1 MKKYQKEFLDFAIQ
15 TEVLRFGDFVLKSGR
30 NSPYFFNAGLFNTG
44 ASLSRLGQ
52 FYADRLLDWG
62 ESFDVLFGPAYK
74 GIPLAAATAMAGIS
88 VDESIDII
96 EQAGARPAGVCVAL
110 DRLERGLNNE
120 NTATRLIEKRHGIPV
135 LSIADLDVLVDFLAG
150 STQHQMYLEA
160 IENYRRRY
168 GIT

>member
-1 MKKYQKEFLDFAIQ
+1 MFKKSQTIADFDDELFQAMEDERQRQEEHIELIASENIVSRAVLDALAHPITNKTLEGYPGFRFHGGGEF
-15 TEVLRFGDFVLKSGR
+15 V
-30 NSPYFFNAGLFNTG
+30 
-44 ASLSRLGQ
+44 
-52 FYADRLLDWG
+52 
-62 ESFDVLFGPAYK
+62 
-74 GIPLAAATAMAGIS
+74 
-88 VDESIDII
+88 DII